1 MANKIV
7 LKKSSVA
14 AKVPLSTDLEVGEIA
29 VNLVDQKLYSKKA
42 DGTVV
47 LVGTG
52 ISGGTGDVTGAA
64 SSTDNA
70 VTRFDGTTGKI
81 IQNSAVIID
90 DSNNVS
96 GVATLNAATLIIA
109 DNVTLGSS
117 NTDTVAVNGRITTD
131 LDPDANNAKD
141 IGTSG
146 RNWRDGFFGRTLHTV
161 NLDLTGTTSFDGA
174 QGTSG
179 QVLTSAGTGNTP
191 TWTTPAAG
199 TVTSV
204 GGTGTV
210 NGITLTGT
218 VTTSGSL
225 TLGGTLSGVNLT
237 TQVTGTLPV
246 ANGGTGAATLTA
258 NNVLLGN
265 GTSAL
270 QVVAPGTTGNVLTSD
285 GTTWTSAAAP
295 ASLLGDTDS
304 ATPFETSLGF
314 EAGNVNTGTN
324 NTFIGYQSGKANTT
338 GTNNTAVGFKSLD
351 VSTTGATNTAFGA
364 NSLGT
369 NTTGSANT
377 AVGAFSMFSNIGG
390 VYNTAIGDSSLQN
403 NTSGINNVAIGFA
416 ALQLNTTSGYN
427 VANGHSALAANTTG
441 ANNTATGYEALFSNT
456 TAAGNTA
463 HGYRALRSNTTGVNN
478 TALGNEAGN
487 SGTNNLTTGSNNI
500 LIGYQ
505 ATASAATVSNETTI
519 GNSSTTSARIFGD
532 LKFLGSYTEVV
543 FAVTGT
549 TPALSPTNGTIQT
562 WTLSGNSTPTAGTWA
577 AGQSI
582 TLMID
587 DGSAFTVTWSSLAVT
602 WKTDAGVA
610 PTLNTT
616 GFTAITLWKVGTTIY
631 GARVGNA

>member
-70 VTRFDGTTGKI
+70 VTRFDGATGKV

-131 LDPDANNAKD
+131 VEPDANNAKD

-191 TWTTPAAG
+191 TWTTPATG

-218 VTTSGSL
+218 VTTAGSL

-270 QVVAPGTTGNVLTSD
+270 QVVAPGTTGNVLTSN

-295 ASLLGDTDS
+295 VGAA
-304 ATPFETSLGF
+304 ATPTALGTVYGRTPISGENTSLGY
-314 EAGNVNTGTN
+314 ESLPNVSSGASNIAIGRNACRDISTGSQN
-324 NTFIGYQSGKANTT
+324 VGIG
-338 GTNNTAVGFKSLD
+338 
-351 VSTTGATNTAFGA
+351 STTLAFAT
-364 NSLGT
+364 SST
-369 NTTGSANT
+369 NC
-377 AVGAFSMFSNIGG
+377 I
-390 VYNTAIGDSSLQN
+390 AIGQSALGSVSAGSSTIAIGVDALRG
-403 NTSGINNVAIGFA
+403 TSG
-416 ALQLNTTSGYN
+416 S
-427 VANGHSALAANTTG
+427 
-441 ANNTATGYEALFSNT
+441 
-456 TAAGNTA
+456 
-463 HGYRALRSNTTGVNN
+463 NN
-478 TALGNEAGN
+478 TALGHQAGR
-487 SGTNNLTTGSNNI
+487 SGTNNLTTGTNNI

-519 GNSSTTSARIFGD
+519 GNSSTTSARMFGD
-532 LKFLGSYTEVV
+532 LKFLNSYTEVV

-616 GFTAITLWKVGTTIY
+616 GFTAITLWKVGTVIY
-631 GARVGNA
+631 GARVGDA